1 MYELTYILTPLLE
14 KVDLGA
20 AVEKVRGFINGLG
33 GEAKKEEI
41 SEKKKLAYPIK
52 KQLYGFYVVSKFQLE
67 PEKIEELEK
76 RLRLEN
82 DILRFLILIQKEISL
97 RQLKTKIIKPKRPA
111 LTPGETIK
119 AEPKAARVKIEEL
132 DKKLEELLKE

>member
-14 KVDLGA
+14 KVDLEA
-20 AVEKVRGFINGLG
+20 AAQKVRGFIDGLG

-52 KQLYGFYVVSKFQLE
+52 KQLYGFYAVSKFQLE
-67 PEKIEELEK
+67 PEKIEQLEK

-82 DILRFLILIQKEISL
+82 DILRFLIVSQKEISA
-97 RQLKTKIIKPKRPA
+97 RRLKTKITKPKKPA
-111 LTPGETIK
+111 AETIK